1 MITIVTND
9 QIHYAKNDSNSFLR
23 LCTIQETKTAPALAE
38 RFNQQG
44 LRITFNPAEGFNV
57 LAANGQKLSCYNFMS
72 HVHRTC
78 GDIITQD
85 RFFSKDMQDN
95 QLRVLR
101 ACAMAAK
108 VPLSYG

>member
-1 MITIVTND
+1 MIKIVTND
-9 QIHYAKNDSNSFLR
+9 QIHYADDNRNPFL
-23 LCTIQETKTAPALAE
+23 LFCTLQETKTAPALAA

-72 HVHRTC
+72 HVHGTC

-85 RFFSKDMQDN
+85 RFFSEDMQDN